1 MPFVCHEIKE
11 MISFYK
17 VDNWEYKSQKAL
29 IEEKNYLKAIKYST
43 KFIVKAIDKY
53 GKYDSVTLEKFHNAY
68 STYKLTIPKAYT
80 FGYRTTYNDNLK
92 IVHNWRSLLYVL
104 EDKYGSGY
112 VDSLYHYT
120 YTVGSYGIDSYH
132 EAIPYSAMSYR
143 DELLV
148 NVFNKHL
155 NTIDVCSKSLYEE
168 LDKRN
173 VDLDNINTFLL
184 ISEIAEEIERQD
196 YLDHAYNYMLDY
208 YEKIPKNKYSEVI
221 EKLNTELGLLT
232 WRAGNANEL
241 SKYVQNVTLLSPNEN
256 GIEYC
261 KSFYDINDLLRQLIL
276 LSRYYE
282 LCGDYENRAVYLSI
296 AKQIVDGEFKCQNK
310 EPLNNTTKAMFYSE
324 YGVEALY
331 NEDYI
336 EAEKYLELVP
346 QIDSIWTYTNTANLA
361 YAYIKNGK
369 YDESRNII
377 KQYYDNSLG
386 LLLDTTNLAL
396 LDCQIELAIHDNN
409 SSLALELL
417 ERKLKI
423 VENDFYLK
431 SLHLSNS
438 SRTNYW
444 DYKYSRTLESFT
456 TNAYRVDSLSA
467 GVAYDAALFQKG
479 ILNRIQS
486 IIQRNIAQSND
497 EQLIKLYKDYSK
509 AKLKGSSSLAQLEKK
524 YIYAYSQHNEFDNAT
539 YVTRWSDIQKELK
552 DGELVIEFTMIY
564 DTTIVGN
571 YYLGAIILNKHMS
584 SPKIVKLYSRHSI
597 VEYLINTRQDNGY
610 PIAYDEFDNKGNN
623 KLYKMIWEPLESELE
638 GIETIYYSPYDFLYK
653 ISLEALRK
661 DINSQYLFQSYNL
674 VRLSSSEEII
684 KDGKKAI
691 STAVLYGNIDYDNFG
706 VSSGSVLK
714 NDIVKDR
721 EYNNLR
727 SLHGK
732 WEPLIETKSEV
743 DSISTLLS
751 IHNINNDIYTTTR
764 GSEES
769 FKLLSSKPIQLIHL
783 ATHGFYFKEEETQG
797 IDFFNRYNDVG
808 AVSSGYRSGLIFSGA
823 NRAWKDGIVEEGR
836 DDGIL
841 TSDEIMGMDLSSTDL
856 LVLSTCQ
863 SALGDTERDGI
874 YGIQRSF
881 KIAGVNTMM
890 MSLWQVDDEATSLL
904 MKSFYTHYLEDLD
917 KRDAF
922 KKAQS
927 EVMEYYKNRARTQS
941 INLPKYKR
949 YDSSFYWAAFVM
961 VD

>member
-17 VDNWEYKSQKAL
+17 VDNWEYKYQKAL
-29 IEEKNYLKAIKYST
+29 LEEKNYLKAIKYST

-68 STYKLTIPKAYT
+68 STYKLTIPQAYT
-80 FGYRTTYNDNLK
+80 FGYRTTYNDNIK

-143 DELLV
+143 DEILV

-155 NTIDVCSKSLYEE
+155 NTIDGCSKSLYEE

-173 VDLDNINTFLL
+173 FDLDNINTLLL
-184 ISEIAEEIERQD
+184 ISEIAEEIERQG

-208 YEKIPKNKYSEVI
+208 YEKIPKSKYSEVI

-346 QIDSIWTYTNTANLA
+346 QIDSTWLYTNTANLA

-377 KQYYDNSLG
+377 DQYYNNSLG
-386 LLLDTTNLAL
+386 LTLDTTNLTL
-396 LDCQIELAIHDNN
+396 LNCQIELAIHDNN
-409 SSLALELL
+409 NSLALELL
-417 ERKLKI
+417 ERKLGI
-423 VENDFYLK
+423 VENDFYQK
-431 SLHLSNS
+431 SLHLSSS

-444 DYKYSRTLESFT
+444 DYKYSSTLESFT
-456 TNAYRVDSLSA
+456 TNVYKVDSMSA

-486 IIQRNIAQSND
+486 IIQKNIAQSND
-497 EQLIKLYKDYSK
+497 EQLIKLYNDYSR
-509 AKLKGSSSLAQLEKK
+509 AKLNGSSSLPQLEKK

-539 YVTRWSDIQKELK
+539 YVTRWRDIQKELK

-564 DTTIVGN
+564 DTTIIGN
-571 YYLGAIILNKHMS
+571 RYLSAIILNKQMS

-684 KDGKKAI
+684 KDGKNAI

-714 NDIVKDR
+714 NDGVKDR

-808 AVSSGYRSGLIFSGA
+808 AVNSGYRSGLIFSGA